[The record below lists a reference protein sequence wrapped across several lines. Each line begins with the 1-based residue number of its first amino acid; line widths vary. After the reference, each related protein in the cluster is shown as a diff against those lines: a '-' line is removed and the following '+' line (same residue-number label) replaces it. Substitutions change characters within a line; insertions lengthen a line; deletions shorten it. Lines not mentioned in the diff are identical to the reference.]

1 MVQQTIDSKFSEYGL
16 SNTDTNLSTHD
27 KQFPHVLKKTAL
39 RDVQNENRIPKS
51 VGNSPLSKD
60 RGQTMNSFKVSGA
73 KRPSSEGLM
82 NPPVLRYESSSS
94 GAPNSHLVYVRRK
107 SEAETGKLGHHEET
121 VQPKPSQIK
130 EPTVSSLQA
139 LAPMPVASPIS
150 SSGKPSVPLPL
161 GQSSIRFAPAES
173 SCHPV
178 GSTAPSSNPMA
189 EKNMHWEERYCQLQI
204 LLKKLDESD
213 QEEYAQSKSW
223 SFKLR

>member
-27 KQFPHVLKKTAL
+27 KQFPLVLKKTAL

-82 NPPVLRYESSSS
+82 NPPVLRCESSTS

-130 EPTVSSLQA
+130 EPTVSSFQA
-139 LAPMPVASPIS
+139 LAPMPVAPPIS

-189 EKNMHWEERYCQLQI
+189 EKNMHWEERYCQLHI

>member
-1 MVQQTIDSKFSEYGL
+1 MVQQTTDSKFSEYGL
-16 SNTDTNLSTHD
+16 GNTDTNLSTHD
-27 KQFPHVLKKTAL
+27 KQFPLVVKKTAL

-60 RGQTMNSFKVSGA
+60 GGQAMNSFKVSGA

-130 EPTVSSLQA
+130 EPTVSSFQA
-139 LAPMPVASPIS
+139 LAPMTVAPPIS
-150 SSGKPSVPLPL
+150 SSGKPSIPLPL
-161 GQSSIRFAPAES
+161 GQSSTRFSPAEP

-178 GSTAPSSNPMA
+178 GSTVPF
-189 EKNMHWEERYCQLQI
+189 I
-204 LLKKLDESD
+204 
-213 QEEYAQSKSW
+213 
-223 SFKLR
+223 